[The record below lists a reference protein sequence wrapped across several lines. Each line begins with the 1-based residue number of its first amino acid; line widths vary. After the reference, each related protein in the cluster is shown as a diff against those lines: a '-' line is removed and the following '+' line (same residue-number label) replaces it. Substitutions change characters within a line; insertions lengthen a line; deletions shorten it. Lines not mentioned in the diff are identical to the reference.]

1 MLKITTAVLLASLS
15 LAACQTQDAGSAGPV
30 TGTAAKPSGNIV
42 EVGGVALNDIYDL
55 EALAAAAAQVVET
68 ADACAIGWSDL
79 DGQIKGIDAKVP
91 TPQGA
96 QKGWVTAAY
105 EAGRKARNQPGDSA
119 ACGPNEK
126 APVLRM
132 VDRMRADLAAPAFQ
146 SWLAGLKA

>member
-1 MLKITTAVLLASLS
+1 MLKSASILILS
-15 LAACQTQDAGSAGPV
+15 ATLLAACQTQDAGSAGPA
-30 TGTAAKPSGNIV
+30 TGGSAASSKIV

-55 EALAAAAAQVVET
+55 EALAAVAAQVVET
-68 ADACAIGWSDL
+68 ADACAIGTAEL
-79 DGQIKGIDAKVP
+79 DGQVKAIDAKVP
-91 TPQGA
+91 VPEGA

-105 EAGRKARNQPGDSA
+105 QAGRKARSQPGDAA

-132 VDRMRADLAAPAFQ
+132 VDRLRADLAAPAFQ